1 MRTLSNN
8 FGSYLLYLS
17 LALFTLGFTSC
28 NGDDD
33 VDDIIDPDEP
43 TGSIVAVDQTIT
55 NNTIVVQTVTVGQDS
70 WLVAVMTSE
79 EDTNN
84 FITDMVSIEEG
95 VNSNVELTLD
105 ENANLTGGE
114 AGTEITLKLF
124 ADNPD
129 AGTQGVFDPEDD
141 EIMDENGAFAR
152 ETITV
157 IMEDNRAVFG
167 DFDQDA
173 DGFLNRDE
181 FDSSFPNN
189 FSDSDTD
196 ADGFLNEDEFN
207 VANFGNADANDDGFV
222 DDDEFNSAATGL
234 FGNYVG
240 DDDFGNFDTDGD
252 GVLSNDE
259 FGVGFS
265 GTDLFGNYDVDDDDN
280 LTDTELNDGF
290 FGDLD
295 TNADGMIDEDEFNV
309 YNTYTSTWI

>member
-1 MRTLSNN
+1 M
-8 FGSYLLYLS
+8 Y
-17 LALFTLGFTSC
+17 LALVLFAVGFTSC
-28 NGDDD
+28 SGDDD
-33 VDDIIDPDEP
+33 VDDIIEP
-43 TGSIVAVDQTIT
+43 EEATGTIVAVDQTVT
-55 NNTIVVQTVTVGQDS
+55 NDTIMVQTVTVGQDS
-70 WLVAVMTSE
+70 YLAAVMASE

-84 FITDMVSIEEG
+84 FITDMVSVEEG
-95 VNSNVELTLD
+95 ANSNVVLTLN

-124 ADNPD
+124 ADNPN
-129 AGTQGVFDPEDD
+129 AGTQGVFDSEDD
-141 EIMDENGAFAR
+141 EIMDGNGAFAR

-157 IMEDNRAVFG
+157 IMEDTSAVFG

-207 VANFGNADANDDGFV
+207 VSNFGNADANDDGSI
-222 DDDEFNSAATGL
+222 DEDEFNAGATGL

-240 DDDFGNFDTDGD
+240 DDDFTNFDTDGD
-252 GVLSNDE
+252 GVLNNDE

-265 GTDLFGNYDVDDDDN
+265 GTDLFGNYDVDDDNN
-280 LTDTELNDGF
+280 LTNTELNDGF
-290 FGDLD
+290 FGDSD